1 MRFTSNARSH
11 LRFEQ
16 FCRTVRDI
24 RHIRRM
30 RRGVLI
36 GSDARHGIAAFVPR
50 RSLTL
55 TTIIGSADCAA
66 AAAFFSLF
74 SLFLSRFSSFS
85 SRSVRSR
92 PRSPSLRSPS
102 LYRSPYRS
110 ESRSRSLRGERGRS
124 PLYPRSNLRS
134 SPAPLESPSSRR
146 FSFHR
151 NPPVDFLGLSRS
163 GDLLRLRSS
172 IV

>member
-1 MRFTSNARSH
+1 
-11 LRFEQ
+11 
-16 FCRTVRDI
+16 
-24 RHIRRM
+24 M

-36 GSDARHGIAAFVPR
+36 GSDARHGIAAFVPK

-66 AAAFFSLF
+66 TAAFFSLF

-92 PRSPSLRSPS
+92 PRSSLRSPS
-102 LYRSPYRS
+102 PCRSPYRS

-124 PLYPRSNLRS
+124 PPLYPRSNLRS

-151 NPPVDFLGLSRS
+151 NPPVDFLGRSRS